1 MVKVNNSKD
10 ISSIYI
16 NNNTTL
22 V

>member
-1 MVKVNNSKD
+1 MEKVNNSKD

-16 NNNTTL
+16 NNNAIL